1 MIRLARPDE
10 YADLVDLW
18 LEASLQAHDF
28 IPEAFWHSQRDAMLN
43 HYLPAAENWVVEE
56 NGQVRGFLSRVEHH
70 LAALFIHPDHQR
82 SGLGRRLLDSAKARH
97 PSLELNVYSANTQAV
112 GFYRSAGFEVV
123 AEALDAATGQQELT
137 LCWCREGTNCLG

>member
-10 YADLVDLW
+10 YADLVDIW

-43 HYLPAAENWVVEE
+43 HYL
-56 NGQVRGFLSRVEHH
+56 
-70 LAALFIHPDHQR
+70 AALFIHPAHQR

-97 PSLELNVYSANTQAV
+97 HSLELNVYRANVKAV

-123 AEALDAATGQQELT
+123 AEALDAETGQPELT
-137 LCWCREGTNCLG
+137 LRWRGREE

>member
-10 YADLVDLW
+10 YADLVDIW

-28 IPEAFWHSQRDAMLN
+28 IPEAFWRSQRDAMLN

-56 NGQVRGFLSRVEHH
+56 NGQVCGFLSRVEHH

-97 PSLELNVYSANTQAV
+97 YSLELNVYRANVKAV

-123 AEALDAATGQQELT
+123 AEARDAATGQPELT
-137 LCWCREGTNCLG
+137 LRWLGELGAG

>member
-10 YADLVDLW
+10 YADLVDIW

-28 IPEAFWHSQRDAMLN
+28 IPEAFWHSQRDAVFN

-56 NGQVRGFLSRVEHH
+56 SGQVRGFLSMVENH
-70 LAALFIHPDHQR
+70 LAALFIHPAHV
-82 SGLGRRLLDSAKARH
+82 K
-97 PSLELNVYSANTQAV
+97 AV

-123 AEALDAATGQQELT
+123 AEARDAATGQPELT
-137 LCWCREGTNCLG
+137 LRWLGELGAG

>member
-18 LEASLQAHDF
+18 LEASLQAHGF
-28 IPEAFWHSQRDAMLN
+28 IPEAFWHSQRGAMLN

-56 NGQVRGFLSRVEHH
+56 NGQVCGFLSLVEHH
-70 LAALFIHPDHQR
+70 LAALFIHPNHQR
-82 SGLGRRLLDSAKARH
+82 SGLGRRLLDRAKARH

-123 AEALDAATGQQELT
+123 AEALDAATRQPELT
-137 LCWCREGTNCLG
+137 LRWSGELGAG